1 MKPIQILEMTEKELE
16 ELKDGIKVIDLNP
29 INIKM
34 KPIQTLETM
43 TGLSIQNILTRA
55 VRRLNQ
61 SKSSGL
67 IKDYK
72 IHHVANHYFY
82 EIIE

>member
-1 MKPIQILEMTEKELE
+1 
-16 ELKDGIKVIDLNP
+16 
-29 INIKM
+29 M

-43 TGLSIQNILTRA
+43 SGLSIQNILTRA

-61 SKSSGL
+61 ARRSGQ

-72 IHHVANHYFY
+72 IHHIANHYFY
-82 EIIE
+82 EIID

>member
-1 MKPIQILEMTEKELE
+1 
-16 ELKDGIKVIDLNP
+16 
-29 INIKM
+29 M

-43 TGLSIQNILTRA
+43 SGLSIQNILTRA

-61 SKSSGL
+61 ARRSGL

-72 IHHVANHYFY
+72 IHNIANHYFY
-82 EIIE
+82 EIID

>member
-1 MKPIQILEMTEKELE
+1 MSS
-16 ELKDGIKVIDLNP
+16 
-29 INIKM
+29 NI

-43 TGLSIQNILTRA
+43 SGLSIQNILTRV

-61 SKSSGL
+61 SRQSGL

-72 IHHVANHYFY
+72 IHHIANHYFY
-82 EIIE
+82 EILN

>member
-1 MKPIQILEMTEKELE
+1 
-16 ELKDGIKVIDLNP
+16 
-29 INIKM
+29 M

-61 SKSSGL
+61 SKRSGL

-72 IHHVANHYFY
+72 IHHIANHYFY